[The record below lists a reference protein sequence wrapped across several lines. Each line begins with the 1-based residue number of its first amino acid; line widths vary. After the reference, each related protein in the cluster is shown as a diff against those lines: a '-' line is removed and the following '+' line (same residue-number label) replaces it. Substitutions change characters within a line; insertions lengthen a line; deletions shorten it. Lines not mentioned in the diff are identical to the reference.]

1 MKIDSKAK
9 ALMFLEAMLNSAGSQ
24 SKMRLVPHTK
34 ENLKIA
40 KQIAGVIFDAEPSN
54 INVRYRKGERSNTF
68 TKDVKKNGSKAFDL
82 YVSSS
87 REEQRLKDEL
97 YKGRE
102 SIGSMSFDMN
112 VLRNENLALQKEL
125 EEATLKVANVKELNN
140 RLNNSLDNQDAE
152 IEVLKKKIADLQESH
167 SEADRYAMK
176 WRSNKEIYK
185 ALLEEKI
192 ADVDNFG

>member
-1 MKIDSKAK
+1 
-9 ALMFLEAMLNSAGSQ
+9 MFLEAMLSSAGSQ

-54 INVRYRKGERSNTF
+54 INVRYRKGERSDTF

-97 YKGRE
+97 YKVRE

-112 VLRNENLALQKEL
+112 ALRNENLALQKEL
-125 EEATLKVANVKELNN
+125 EDATLLNASFVSQEEEI
-140 RLNNSLDNQDAE
+140 NSLKQ
-152 IEVLKKKIADLQESH
+152 KIADLQESH